1 MVTPKE
7 QRYSYINKYILQ
19 SNCKDLA
26 SVREV
31 IMNSLED
38 DNVSIEEEMLT
49 ELNSYLKSK
58 NLKDKDNTVNLE
70 REFI

>member
-1 MVTPKE
+1 
-7 QRYSYINKYILQ
+7 
-19 SNCKDLA
+19 
-26 SVREV
+26 
-31 IMNSLED
+31 MNSLED